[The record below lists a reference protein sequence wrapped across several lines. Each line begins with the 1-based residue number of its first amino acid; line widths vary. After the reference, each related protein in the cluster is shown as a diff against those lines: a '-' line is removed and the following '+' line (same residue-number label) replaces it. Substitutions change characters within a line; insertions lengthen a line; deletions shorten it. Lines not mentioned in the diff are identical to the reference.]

1 MNRREFLKKSSL
13 FLSGTLIAGS
23 GVFNKKAFAE
33 ITGKAVFSIDVV
45 TDKPELA
52 IQRIDRLIK
61 SSFLKDHRIDFMQY
75 QLSGNHTGDIAFVQ
89 SGQLI
94 DFYKEDDRF
103 SSRLKETAKALS
115 LPQSFENPT
124 LLRFFSGMKGDT
136 AKTVNII
143 SGNVLLRQLSI
154 QNNTTAYRAAGD
166 NGHIDVALRD
176 GFVRIVSAS
185 CKHKTC
191 MELGAINRPGQSLV
205 CIPNR
210 LRVVIEGG
218 NNFGVDGITF

>member
-154 QNNTTAYRAAGD
+154 QNNTTAYRAAGE